1 MAHAFLIRFGV
12 CFSSKFNLDYFVKLD
27 FIWCIFSSSGGLWR
41 VICFCMWVC
50 VFVRK
55 QACDYLAF
63 INDALII
70 NLCVHT
76 ESTRAIW
83 CDKIKKDQLGCDT
96 KDILVL
102 ILAARV
108 SG

>member
-1 MAHAFLIRFGV
+1 M
-12 CFSSKFNLDYFVKLD
+12 
-27 FIWCIFSSSGGLWR
+27 
-41 VICFCMWVC
+41 
-50 VFVRK
+50 FVRK

-70 NLCVHT
+70 NLCVHS
-76 ESTRAIW
+76 ESTSAIW
-83 CDKIKKDQLGCDT
+83 CDKIKRIKKDQLGCDT